1 MKRQTLQ
8 LYVHNDHAFLRIFIL
23 NILFCLLTSSCIR
36 ESPLNPEADIEEFI
50 IAEQYLSSSTIIDQ
64 ANSKILIYLKPEAYQ
79 NGVIPTLKLSRGAT
93 VTPAAGTKINFKDA
107 VVFTVTSESGENVKT
122 YEVDVVEIGVWT
134 FNFETW
140 TTNSTNN
147 YEYPLDNNIQ
157 LWSSGNPG
165 AALAGVPSQP
175 DAYPTR
181 STINGLNGTKAA
193 EMRTIPG
200 TTLSE
205 FLGIKIIPGSFFLGD
220 FNSNQALI
228 NPLAATE
235 FGQPYFEL
243 PAKFTGYYMY
253 TPGNTF
259 QDQNGIPINGEN
271 DKFSLYAVLF
281 NGPTRLNGSNINT
294 SDQVIA
300 RADLPNNNAPSTF
313 TRFEVPFTYIPGRVP
328 GNNLM
333 VAIVAS
339 SSYQGDKYRGAIGSK
354 LTVDS
359 LRIIAK

>member
-1 MKRQTLQ
+1 M
-8 LYVHNDHAFLRIFIL
+8 
-23 NILFCLLTSSCIR
+23 LLLCMVSCIR
-36 ESPLNPEADIEEFI
+36 EAPLNPEADIEEFTI
-50 IAEQYLSSSTIIDQ
+50 DEQFLSSRTIIDQ

-79 NGVIPTLKLSRGAT
+79 NGVTPTLTLCAGAT
-93 VTPAAGTKINFKDA
+93 VSPASGTKINFSSP
-107 VVFTVTSESGENVKT
+107 VYYTVQSESGENKKT
-122 YEVDVVEIGVWT
+122 YEIDVVEIGTWT

-157 LWSSGNPG
+157 IWSSGNPG

-175 DAYPTR
+175 DAYPTK
-181 STINGLNGTKAA
+181 STMNGLNGTKAA

-220 FNSNQALI
+220 FNSSMALI

-243 PAKFTGYYMY
+243 PDKFTGYYTY
-253 TPGNTF
+253 TPGATF
-259 QDQNGIPINGEN
+259 QDQSGNPVPGET
-271 DKFSLYAVLF
+271 DKFSLYAVLY

-300 RADLPNNNAPSTF
+300 RAIIPNNATPSTF
-313 TRFEVPFTYIPGRVP
+313 TRFEVPFTYIPGKVP

-339 SSYQGDKYRGAIGSK
+339 SSYQGDQYRGAIGSK

-359 LRIIAK
+359 LRIIGK